1 MSYASARDIFPED
14 ILKIIQQY
22 VDGECIYIPKKEEN
36 KIAWGELTQ
45 GKNEIL
51 NAIIYQDYLSGI
63 SIQNLSERYYLSPKS
78 IQRIVS
84 QEKKKI
90 TSSVLPNLY

>member
-22 VDGECIYIPKKEEN
+22 VDGECIYIPKKAEN

-45 GKNEIL
+45 GKNELL
-51 NAIIYQDYLSGI
+51 NRNVKIYQDYLNGMSMQ
-63 SIQNLSERYYLSPKS
+63 SLSERYYLSPKS

-84 QEKKKI
+84 QEKKR
-90 TSSVLPNLY
+90 

>member
-51 NAIIYQDYLSGI
+51 NRNVKIYQDYLSGI
-63 SIQNLSERYYLSPKS
+63 SMQNLSERYYLSPKS

-84 QEKKKI
+84 QEKKR
-90 TSSVLPNLY
+90 

>member
-36 KIAWGELTQ
+36 KIAWGELTPS
-45 GKNEIL
+45 KNERL
-51 NAIIYQDYLSGI
+51 NRNARIYNDYLSGM
-63 SIQNLSERYYLSPKS
+63 STKSLSERYYLSPKS
-78 IQRIVS
+78 IQRIVL
-84 QEKKKI
+84 QEKKR
-90 TSSVLPNLY
+90 

>member
-45 GKNEIL
+45 GKSEIL
-51 NAIIYQDYLSGI
+51 NRNARIYEDYLSGI
-63 SIQNLSERYYLSPKS
+63 SMQNLSERYYLSPKS

-84 QEKKKI
+84 QEKKR
-90 TSSVLPNLY
+90 

>member
-45 GKNEIL
+45 GKNELL
-51 NAIIYQDYLSGI
+51 NRNARIYQDYLTGM
-63 SIQNLSERYYLSPKS
+63 SIQSLSERYYLSPKS
-78 IQRIVS
+78 IQRIVL
-84 QEKKKI
+84 QEKKKW
-90 TSSVLPNLY
+90 